1 MERLAWMC
9 CDATDVC
16 RVHALVNRLSAWG
29 LAGFHVFA
37 TDVTDVCLPGTLVKS
52 SVYMGNGR
60 MPRVFGTWLSGVVWR
75 SLCICPAQSH
85 HFHRI
90 EQFSFCCDAMSNR
103 ASHWG
108 LATCAVTFG
117 HVLYHAEKQHCND
130 FRRPAATSGDH
141 PVQICGSLQHLIH
154 EIPVA
159 AGYIGASAWVQ
170 YPECSLQHAVWLL
183 STPAPIAWL
192 TGVVCVFV
200 IRSRISV
207 DRRGEEL
214 RVPCSLA
221 SQHGLAHVKH
231 RLPLAK
237 LSVMEV
243 LLPPA
248 RWESRVSLGTCLS
261 SSPCCLYVRRES
273 MRERALLAGV
283 SSRGTFGIAWTTFT
297 AVWTAGVI
305 AAGASFMVTPCLH

>member
-1 MERLAWMC
+1 MAGCTCVW
-9 CDATDVC
+9 DV
-16 RVHALVNRLSAWG
+16 ALG
-29 LAGFHVFA
+29 
-37 TDVTDVCLPGTLVKS
+37 
-52 SVYMGNGR
+52 
-60 MPRVFGTWLSGVVWR
+60 R
-75 SLCICPAQSH
+75 SLCMCPAQSH

-192 TGVVCVFV
+192 TGVVCVCVCVFV

-221 SQHGLAHVKH
+221 SQHGLAH
-231 RLPLAK
+231 RETSA
-237 LSVMEV
+237 SSCEV
-243 LLPPA
+243 VCDGGA
-248 RWESRVSLGTCLS
+248 ASTRQMGITSF
-261 SSPCCLYVRRES
+261 
-273 MRERALLAGV
+273 AGHV
-283 SSRGTFGIAWTTFT
+283 
-297 AVWTAGVI
+297 
-305 AAGASFMVTPCLH
+305 P